1 MKRADRACSACAE
14 IAGDTTAPG
23 GTIFDDGLWFVSHH
37 TGPFTDPGELIVKT
51 RRHCESLG
59 ELSGAEAGALGP
71 ILKAAVGALERVI
84 LAERI
89 YAVSFNERVRH
100 VHFLGPVPASPESA
114 AEVRATAESESG
126 SPGRRGGADTPAM
139 APTLTGIS
147 RLEAASDAVV
157 EAIKKASTPLKGRA
171 DVEIVSFALFV
182 NIRVDE
188 FVGTGSLFEIKRS
201 NLHRSRTAKAAVVV
215 IECNIVDCNWGWQR
229 LRQID

>member
-1 MKRADRACSACAE
+1 MKRAPGQAAPRGAADRACSACAE

-100 VHFLGPVPASPESA
+100 VHFLLLPRTAAMPRGHVISDLYRRARNLLRRFGLLRNPSPAARADA
-114 AEVRATAESESG
+114 AERI
-126 SPGRRGGADTPAM
+126 RRQ
-139 APTLTGIS
+139 
-147 RLEAASDAVV
+147 
-157 EAIKKASTPLKGRA
+157 
-171 DVEIVSFALFV
+171 
-182 NIRVDE
+182 
-188 FVGTGSLFEIKRS
+188 
-201 NLHRSRTAKAAVVV
+201 
-215 IECNIVDCNWGWQR
+215 WGQP
-229 LRQID
+229 